1 MRRDWLSTPVA
12 AVVAAPLVLAMQP
25 AEMAAAVSEPV
36 SARVLAQASMPGAGA
51 TAPAPASQG
60 ADSAASTTAPSDQ
73 GSSGTT
79 ELGSLEGD
87 STAAPPVPGGDD
99 ELPNSVNEPDNPY
112 LKASRAE
119 SLSETGRTSGDQ
131 EYGAFVPPTKT
142 DTEEVRNTSSAG
154 EEMRTIL
161 GDEVFDRRVN
171 ITTPPDTDVAEVVR
185 LLAERANLNF
195 IYGEGVIRGKVTL
208 NLRDVPLGIALQ
220 GLLSSQDLAIVR
232 EGDNVMRIAP
242 RKEVRPGSV
251 DTRTIYIKLNW
262 VRASELIA
270 TLAGVAGSGGGGQLK
285 AHNESNTII
294 ITDSAP
300 NVALLRDLVA
310 QLDVPEKQ
318 VMIEARMAELL
329 LSKRRSLGSQLA
341 LENVDGSGNSVRP
354 GILGGNLDKPVDT
367 LFSSLAGAPGSPQ
380 LSFGGVVSILGT
392 DIDLAATLDGLEN
405 NQLAHTLAN
414 PRVITL
420 NNQEAMIDIQREVPY
435 IEAQQGVTQGAIA
448 GTVKFKDVG
457 VKLTVKPSITN
468 NGYVRMNLKPEQ
480 RILAGLFT
488 PPGSTATGQGAIPIV
503 NRRVAETNVIVKDE
517 DTVVLGGLRSIDA
530 SDAKSQMPW
539 IGQAPVLGW
548 FFKNDLK
555 NMDKNDLMLF
565 VTPHIVKAPILAPAE
580 TYNYS
585 RIDAHWDLPDFFFD
599 DSVDQRESHHRF
611 ELDNNPRD
619 FYPQTLKLPPPVE
632 DATSVQEGG
641 SVSGSGE
648 YAK

>member
-12 AVVAAPLVLAMQP
+12 AVVAAPLVLVAMQP

-611 ELDNNPRD
+611 EL
-619 FYPQTLKLPPPVE
+619 LSLIHI
-632 DATSVQEGG
+632 
-641 SVSGSGE
+641 
-648 YAK
+648 